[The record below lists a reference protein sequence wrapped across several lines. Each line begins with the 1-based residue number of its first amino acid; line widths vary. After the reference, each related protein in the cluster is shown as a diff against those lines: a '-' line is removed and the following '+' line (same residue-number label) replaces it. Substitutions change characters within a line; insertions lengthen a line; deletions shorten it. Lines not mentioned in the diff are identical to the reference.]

1 MNIYQMSEDDSDVEE
16 RVEWIY
22 TYADMVTLLLC
33 FFVLLF
39 ATSSPEQGKLQAL
52 SDAFNRIPW
61 VGSPFTKEGS
71 NSILDMNT
79 LASQIIKKQIATREK
94 IISSDWNGLKI
105 TFSDAVLFEKGSA
118 TPKKESYAALENLAV
133 VLHTLPNT
141 ITIAGHTDDTPIKTK
156 QFSSNWAL
164 SSARAVSVAEILV
177 QYGIKP
183 ERIKIV
189 AYGATQPKVANVA
202 EENREINRRID
213 ILVER

>member
-1 MNIYQMSEDDSDVEE
+1 MNIYQSSTDDSEIEE

-33 FFVLLF
+33 FFVLMF

-61 VGSPFTKEGS
+61 SGSPFIHEGS
-71 NSILDMNT
+71 DSILDMKS
-79 LASQIIKKQIATREK
+79 LASQLVTKQITSKEE
-94 IISSDWNGLKI
+94 IISSDWDGLKI
-105 TFSDAVLFEKGSA
+105 SFSGAVIFQKGSA
-118 TPKKESYAALENLAV
+118 TPQKTSLPALEKLAA
-133 VLHTLPNT
+133 VLYTLPNK
-141 ITIAGHTDDTPIKTK
+141 ITIAGHTDNNPIKTK

-189 AYGATQPKVANVA
+189 AYGATKPKVAN
-202 EENREINRRID
+202 EGKENQEKNRRID
-213 ILVER
+213 VLVER